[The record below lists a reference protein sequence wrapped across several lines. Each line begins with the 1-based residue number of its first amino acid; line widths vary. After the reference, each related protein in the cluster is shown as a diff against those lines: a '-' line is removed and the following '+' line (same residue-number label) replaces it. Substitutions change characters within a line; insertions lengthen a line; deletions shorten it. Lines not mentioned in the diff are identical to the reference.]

1 MPDDSAPKPGHFLP
15 GGEGETPPD
24 PAAPPGSTPLSG
36 PSLRTG
42 TSLGGTP
49 LQGGSNP
56 LSAPT
61 PRLGASTPAGP
72 PQLSGSRLG
81 PPKPDDPAAA
91 AFKARYSPE
100 PIPFMPKKRSKA
112 LIAGIVVGVLVVV
125 GGGVAGA
132 VKVLSSYDDFV
143 ANPMGTPSVKT
154 TDDQAGSD
162 EPTAKPTPD
171 LVVQKENKLYA
182 IGKLAPAG
190 CKEPA
195 YRPTSKENVK
205 AYYQALLICMN
216 KAWEPAVR
224 KAGFDF
230 HPPKLIMFDDGQET
244 ACGVQEKVSS
254 YCDADG
260 GSVAMPW
267 EDLEDDYRHN
277 SALARVD
284 MADSLGYVYGVHIQ
298 NLTGIFDASESIGDT
313 APNAAAKLEQDRRQA
328 LQATCLSAVF
338 LGAEKATFPIRG
350 QLLQQWNW
358 RSKNSGDENT
368 EDKVRDHGSRKSVEL
383 WMTRGFSTT
392 NPSACNT
399 FVAAANQVS

>member
-1 MPDDSAPKPGHFLP
+1 
-15 GGEGETPPD
+15 
-24 PAAPPGSTPLSG
+24 
-36 PSLRTG
+36 
-42 TSLGGTP
+42 
-49 LQGGSNP
+49 
-56 LSAPT
+56 
-61 PRLGASTPAGP
+61 
-72 PQLSGSRLG
+72 
-81 PPKPDDPAAA
+81 
-91 AFKARYSPE
+91 
-100 PIPFMPKKRSKA
+100 MPKKRSKA